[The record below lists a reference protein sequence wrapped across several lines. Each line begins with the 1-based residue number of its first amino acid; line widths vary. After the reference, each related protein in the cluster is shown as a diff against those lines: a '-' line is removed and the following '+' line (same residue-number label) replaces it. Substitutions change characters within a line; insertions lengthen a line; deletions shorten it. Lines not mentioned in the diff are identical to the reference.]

1 MKDWQT
7 QYLDLKNQMDKYDKL
22 LSRLV
27 LENNQFRSEINA
39 LNLQAT
45 TLKSEIKTL
54 NLKNEKLSIEN
65 IKLKDRLGLNS
76 KNSSIPSSKELY
88 KIKKDQA
95 KKSARKQGA
104 QAGHKPNARDPLVA
118 DKLSHL
124 WWQPSSEYICHHI
137 L

>member
-7 QYLDLKNQMDKYDKL
+7 EYLDLKNQMDKYDKL

-54 NLKNEKLSIEN
+54 NLKNKKLSAEN
-65 IKLKDRLGLNS
+65 IKL
-76 KNSSIPSSKELY
+76 
-88 KIKKDQA
+88 
-95 KKSARKQGA
+95 
-104 QAGHKPNARDPLVA
+104 
-118 DKLSHL
+118 
-124 WWQPSSEYICHHI
+124 
-137 L
+137 